1 MNAYSSIDLPG
12 GGGQGGDLR
21 DLSADLLCAI
31 DQYRAESDNSLLVM
45 TLARLIT
52 LLRRHYV
59 AHQRPLPDAALATGH
74 ARLAML
80 MRERAEAMGRMA
92 NEVER
97 FAERYESGL
106 TIIDDFAGFRH
117 DARALIGLLA
127 EGMET
132 GGEAMPMPTMPEAKG

>member
-59 AHQRPLPDAALATGH
+59 AHQ
-74 ARLAML
+74 
-80 MRERAEAMGRMA
+80 
-92 NEVER
+92 VER

-132 GGEAMPMPTMPEAKG
+132 GGEAMPMPKMPEAKG